1 MMKGKNMFMLKN
13 LVLVAYA
20 GSFSLFSYKTT
31 DKTSE
36 VLKTGYLTSSHI
48 RAGDAVLVFCSDKTV
63 LCEVL
68 KKGDRLRL
76 NVISG
81 GAETSGAAEASG
93 ISFECQPAVADL
105 EFKEIAEGAPLAA
118 EVNER
123 LKALTDK
130 VNNTLAVLRA
140 VGCVKKK

>member
-1 MMKGKNMFMLKN
+1 MLKN

-20 GSFSLFSYKTT
+20 GSFSLFSYKTA

-81 GAETSGAAEASG
+81 GAETSG

-105 EFKEIAEGAPLAA
+105 EFKEIVEGAPLAA

>member
-20 GSFSLFSYKTT
+20 GSFSLFSYKTA

-81 GAETSGAAEASG
+81 GAEASG

-105 EFKEIAEGAPLAA
+105 EFKEIVEGAPLAA

-140 VGCVKKK
+140 VGCAKKK

>member
-1 MMKGKNMFMLKN
+1 MFLKMMKGKNMFMLKN

-20 GSFSLFSYKTT
+20 GSFSLFSYKTA

-81 GAETSGAAEASG
+81 GAETSG

-105 EFKEIAEGAPLAA
+105 EFKEIVEGAPLAA

-130 VNNTLAVLRA
+130 VKNTLAVLRA

>member
-1 MMKGKNMFMLKN
+1 M
-13 LVLVAYA
+13 
-20 GSFSLFSYKTT
+20 
-31 DKTSE
+31 
-36 VLKTGYLTSSHI
+36 TSSHI

-81 GAETSGAAEASG
+81 GAETSG

-105 EFKEIAEGAPLAA
+105 EFKEIVEGAPLAA

-140 VGCVKKK
+140 VGCVKRNRRRCIRKSRYAAQPA

>member
-1 MMKGKNMFMLKN
+1 MFLKMMKGKNMFMLKN

-20 GSFSLFSYKTT
+20 GSFSLFSYKTA

-81 GAETSGAAEASG
+81 GAETSG

-105 EFKEIAEGAPLAA
+105 EFKEIVEGAPLAA

>member
-1 MMKGKNMFMLKN
+1 MFLKMMKGKNMFMLKN

-20 GSFSLFSYKTT
+20 GSFSLFSYKTA

-81 GAETSGAAEASG
+81 GAETSG
-93 ISFECQPAVADL
+93 ISFECQSAVADL
-105 EFKEIAEGAPLAA
+105 EFKEIVEGAPLAA

>member
-20 GSFSLFSYKTT
+20 GSFSLFSYKTA

-68 KKGDRLRL
+68 KKATGF
-76 NVISG
+76 V
-81 GAETSGAAEASG
+81 
-93 ISFECQPAVADL
+93 
-105 EFKEIAEGAPLAA
+105 
-118 EVNER
+118 
-123 LKALTDK
+123 
-130 VNNTLAVLRA
+130 
-140 VGCVKKK
+140 

>member
-1 MMKGKNMFMLKN
+1 MFLKMMKGKNMFMLKN

-20 GSFSLFSYKTT
+20 GSFSLFSYKTA

-81 GAETSGAAEASG
+81 GAETSG

-105 EFKEIAEGAPLAA
+105 EFKEIVEGASLAA

>member
-1 MMKGKNMFMLKN
+1 M
-13 LVLVAYA
+13 
-20 GSFSLFSYKTT
+20 
-31 DKTSE
+31 
-36 VLKTGYLTSSHI
+36 
-48 RAGDAVLVFCSDKTV
+48 FCSDKTV

-81 GAETSGAAEASG
+81 GAETSG

-105 EFKEIAEGAPLAA
+105 EFKEIVEGAPLAA